1 MSSALMRL
9 LGTGAEAVAEPPLT
23 PFLREKF
30 PREAGAAGR
39 GGCCDGGAGVLA

>member
-1 MSSALMRL
+1 MSSARMRL
-9 LGTGAEAVAEPPLT
+9 LGGTGAEAVAEPPLA

-39 GGCCDGGAGVLA
+39 EGCCAGELT